1 MNSGKSY
8 NSVQQ
13 FQSHE
18 TQYHSAHQEEEFDNE
33 KGDKVKVDT
42 GRRIKE
48 KKEMKTLR

>member
-8 NSVQQ
+8 GAVQQ

-18 TQYHSAHQEEEFDNE
+18 TQYHSAHQEEEFDYE
-33 KGDKVKVDT
+33 KAGNVKADT

-48 KKEMKTLR
+48 KKEMKSLR